1 MRINHQRYLCFLL
14 ILFLAI
20 GGNARGQTDVTSK
33 NTLPKHPRLLMTKEE
48 EKKLKQTIATDVFWK
63 DNHAK
68 LIESADRIL
77 RTSELKYVKTGKRLL
92 PVSRKAFY
100 RIFTLSYAYRMTNDT
115 RYLEKCKKE
124 MLAVSNFP
132 DWNPSHFLDVAEMS
146 TGLAIGY
153 DWLYHKLDRKTRTTI
168 LNSLIKKGLEPSM
181 LAENNFWLQ
190 RLNNWNQVSNTGM
203 LYASLATFE
212 SNPAFST
219 EIINRSINSI
229 RYAMQSY
236 APHGAYPEGYGYWH
250 YGTTFNVMFIDA
262 LEKNYR
268 NDFGLSEMPGFMQSP
283 KYVQHMLGVTTSP
296 YNYGD
301 MDPKARL
308 NVASFWFADK
318 TKDYSL
324 VWNEYHQLKDPE
336 ILASFGYERFIPL
349 MFLWGSN
356 IKVDK
361 IVAPTENSFFS
372 QGIAPVWLTRS
383 SWNDKNA
390 VYLGF
395 KTGTPSSGHAHM
407 DVGSFIFEALG
418 ERWII
423 ELGANDYNT
432 LEAQNLDI
440 WNMGADSDRW
450 KVYRYNNLAHNTLTF
465 NGKHQ
470 DVNGYAIIDN
480 RINLTNFSGVSTNLS
495 SLYADE
501 VREVYRTIGLVDN
514 KYLSVIDRI
523 NTKDLPA
530 STEWRMLTASTPVIV
545 NDSLIELSQN
555 GKKLLVKFHSE
566 HKVSPEILP
575 AQPLNEYE
583 DRNDGVSIINFKV
596 ELPANTSSILAV
608 ELVPQ
613 E

>member
-1 MRINHQRYLCFLL
+1 MRKKLYLHYLL
-14 ILFLAI
+14 ILLLAF
-20 GGNARGQTDVTSK
+20 GVNARGQSYVTSK
-33 NTLPKHPRLLMTKEE
+33 NTLPKHPRLLMSKED
-48 EKKLKQTIATDVFWK
+48 EKKLKQTIATDDFWQK
-63 DNHAK
+63 NHAK
-68 LIESADRIL
+68 LIEAANNIL
-77 RTSELKYVKTGKRLL
+77 PTTEMEYVKTGKRLL

-100 RIFTLSYAYRMTNDT
+100 RIFTLSYAYRMTNDA

-124 MLAVSNFP
+124 MLAVCNFP

-190 RLNNWNQVSNTGM
+190 RLNNWNQVCNTGM
-203 LYASLATFE
+203 LYAALATFE
-212 SNPAFST
+212 SNPTVST
-219 EIINRSINSI
+219 DIINRSIKSI
-229 RYAMQSY
+229 RYAMQAY

-262 LEKNYR
+262 LEKNY
-268 NDFGLSEMPGFMQSP
+268 NKDFDLSAMPGFMQSP
-283 KYVQHMLGVTTSP
+283 KYVQHMLGVTSSP

-301 MDPKARL
+301 MDPKSRL
-308 NVASFWFADK
+308 NVATFWFADK

-324 VWNEYHQLKDPE
+324 VWNEYNQLNDPE

-349 MFLWGSN
+349 MFLWGNN
-356 IKVDK
+356 IKEEK

-390 VYLGF
+390 LYLGF

-418 ERWII
+418 ERWVI
-423 ELGANDYNT
+423 ELGANDYNS
-432 LEAQNLDI
+432 LETQKLDI
-440 WNMGADSDRW
+440 WNMGVDSDRW
-450 KVYRYNNLAHNTLTF
+450 KVFRYNNLAHSTLTF
-465 NGKHQ
+465 NEKHQ
-470 DVNGYAIIDN
+470 SVNGNAIIDN
-480 RINLTNFSGVSTNLS
+480 QIKLTNFTGVSTNLS

-501 VREVYRTIGLVDN
+501 VGEVYRTIGLIDN

-523 NTKDLPA
+523 NTKNLPV
-530 STEWRMLTASTPVIV
+530 STEWRLITASAPVII
-545 NDSLIELSQN
+545 NDNLIELSQN
-555 GKKLLVKFHSE
+555 GKKLLIKFNCE
-566 HKVSPEILP
+566 HKVSPEILS
-575 AQPLNEYE
+575 AQPLNNYE
-583 DRNDGVSIINFKV
+583 DRNDGVSIVNFKV

-608 ELVPQ
+608 ELIPQ